1 MPFTIQVTKNIEGYI
16 EDISLINNEYTLTY
30 QWSRCGK
37 LFNYAIGAFM
47 NNYNFIIVEDNNLAK
62 NQKFLKPD
70 DVYDGQNVTNA
81 LEVKISNMNNEE
93 IGKIHIP
100 LYLYLDKYRH
110 AALNG

>member
-1 MPFTIQVTKNIEGYI
+1 
-16 EDISLINNEYTLTY
+16 
-30 QWSRCGK
+30 
-37 LFNYAIGAFM
+37 M

-62 NQKFLKPD
+62 NEKFLKPD
-70 DVYDGQNVTNA
+70 DIYDGQNVTNA
-81 LEVKISNMNNEE
+81 LEVKILNMNNEE